1 MEGPPTP
8 DPRVRRHRALASPS
22 RARLVELLQAADRP
36 LDAAELAEL
45 TGLHLSTVRSHLA
58 ILVEADVVTAR
69 SEPTG
74 RPGRPRQRYEV
85 GDDADGADDGY
96 RFLATALTGALRA
109 TTDDPGAAAR
119 ASGEAWGRFLVDRPA
134 PGRPVP
140 AGEAVARVHAMLAT
154 AGFAPEPGAVAPE
167 VLVRRCPFLTLARED
182 PEVVCNLHL
191 GLLRGALAELGHDP
205 AGTELTPFVA
215 PSLCVASLPVA
226 ADGRG

>member
-1 MEGPPTP
+1 MVEQPTT

-22 RARLVELLQAADRP
+22 RARLVELLRAADRP

-58 ILVEADVVTAR
+58 RLVEAGVLTAR
-69 SEPTG
+69 SDPGG

-85 GDDADGADDGY
+85 DDEDDGDDGY

-119 ASGEAWGRFLVDRPA
+119 VSGEAWGRFLVDRPP
-134 PGRPVP
+134 PGRRIG
-140 AGEAVARVHAMLAT
+140 AEEALDRVRAMLAA
-154 AGFAPEPGAVAPE
+154 AGFAPEPGEAAE
-167 VLVRRCPFLTLARED
+167 LLVRRCPFLALAREE

-205 AGTELTPFVA
+205 EGTELAPFVA
-215 PSLCVASLPVA
+215 PSLCVATLPVRVP
-226 ADGRG
+226 GTS

>member
-1 MEGPPTP
+1 MEEQPIT

-22 RARLVELLQAADRP
+22 RARLVELLRAADRS

-58 ILVEADVVTAR
+58 LLVEAGVLTAR
-69 SEPTG
+69 SDPGG

-85 GDDADGADDGY
+85 VDEDGGDDGY

-119 ASGEAWGRFLVDRPA
+119 ASGEAWGRFLVDRPP
-134 PGRPVP
+134 PGRRVG
-140 AGEAVARVHAMLAT
+140 AEEALERVRAMLAA
-154 AGFAPEPGAVAPE
+154 AGFAPEPGEVAAE
-167 VLVRRCPFLTLARED
+167 VLVRRCPFLTLAREQ

-191 GLLRGALAELGHDP
+191 GLLRGALTELGHDP
-205 AGTELTPFVA
+205 EGTELAPFVA
-215 PSLCVASLPVA
+215 PSLCVATLPVPA
-226 ADGRG
+226 PGTS